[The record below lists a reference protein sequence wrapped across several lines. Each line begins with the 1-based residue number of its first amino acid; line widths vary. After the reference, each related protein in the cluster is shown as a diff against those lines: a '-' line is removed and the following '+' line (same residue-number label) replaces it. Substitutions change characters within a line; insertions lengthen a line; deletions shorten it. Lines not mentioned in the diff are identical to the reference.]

1 MINKLI
7 TYISQTTNAYIN
19 QASEAYFLE
28 SVKEGELILY
38 FWANKNAIFIGRNQD
53 AFSEVAVD
61 AFLKDGGSILRRFS
75 GGGAVYHDI
84 GNINFSIITT
94 EKDYDLALF
103 RSLLLKAF
111 KMLGIDAKLSGR
123 NDFEVNGLKFS
134 GNAYLKRPVNG
145 VVKCLQHGTILVS
158 LYPDA
163 VSKYLTPSKAKL
175 ERKGVKSVESRVTCL
190 CEINKDI
197 TIEGIIQR
205 IKEEFVSQ
213 YGESEDHTLENV
225 YSENVYKDLYM
236 QLISKKWIY
245 GEYKLNDNCFESV
258 IKNSKVDIELCVKDD
273 IIINTNIYTDDM
285 DVCFIQSIKDELEGV
300 NINDIDSLTTDSKKI
315 VEDYIRWKNTI

>member
-1 MINKLI
+1 MINKLSI
-7 TYISQTTNAYIN
+7 YISQTTNAYIN

-53 AFSEVAVD
+53 VFSEVAVD
-61 AFLKDGGSILRRFS
+61 EFLKDGGSILRRFS
-75 GGGAVYHDI
+75 GGGAVYHDL

-94 EKDYDLALF
+94 EKDYDLTQF
-103 RSLLLKAF
+103 RNLLLDAF
-111 KMLGIDAKLSGR
+111 KSLGIDAKLSGR
-123 NDFEVNGLKFS
+123 NDFEVNGFKFS

-190 CEINKDI
+190 CIINKDI
-197 TIEGIIQR
+197 TVEGIIQR
-205 IKEEFVSQ
+205 IKDVFIAQ
-213 YGESEDHTLENV
+213 YGNAEDNTLENV
-225 YSENVYKDLYM
+225 YGEDLYENLYM

-245 GEYKLNDNCFESV
+245 GEYKLNENCFESLV
-258 IKNSKVDIELCVKDD
+258 KNSKVDIELCLKDD
-273 IIINTNIYTDDM
+273 IIVNTNIYTDEM
-285 DVCFIQSIKDELEGV
+285 DVCFIQSIKDELNGV

-315 VEDYIRWKNTI
+315 VEDYKRWKNTI